1 MFGDRAEGV
10 DETVCVDAVSER
22 EEGRTGEW
30 RRNKR
35 S

>member
-22 EEGRTGEW
+22 EEGGTCE
-30 RRNKR
+30 